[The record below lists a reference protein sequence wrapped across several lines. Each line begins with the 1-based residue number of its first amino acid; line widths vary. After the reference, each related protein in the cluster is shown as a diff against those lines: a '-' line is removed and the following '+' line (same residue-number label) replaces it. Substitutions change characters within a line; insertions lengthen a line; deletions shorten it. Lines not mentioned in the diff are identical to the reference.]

1 MRTDQALEKNPDC
14 IATACPY
21 CLTMLD
27 DGIKAREKGE
37 SVKNL
42 DIAEIILNAME

>member
-1 MRTDQALEKNPDC
+1 MRTDQALEKNPDT
-14 IATACPY
+14 IATGCPY

-27 DGIKAREKGE
+27 DGIKAREKQE
-37 SVKNL
+37 SVKSL